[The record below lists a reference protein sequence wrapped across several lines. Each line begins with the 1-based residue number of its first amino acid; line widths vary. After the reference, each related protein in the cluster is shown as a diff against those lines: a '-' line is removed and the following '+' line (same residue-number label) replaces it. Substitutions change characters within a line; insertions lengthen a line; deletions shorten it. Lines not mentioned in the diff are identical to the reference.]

1 MNNIDNR
8 SEKLEQAISR
18 EAAMFFEREGNR
30 STLIT
35 VTRTVLTKR
44 GNGATLFISVFPSDK
59 EKAAMDF
66 VSRNLGELRKVLK
79 ERIRS
84 RMIPSL
90 RAVPDHGEQTRDEI
104 NRLLREE

>member
-1 MNNIDNR
+1 MNNNDNR
-8 SEKLEQAISR
+8 TEKLEQAITR
-18 EAAMFFEREGNR
+18 EAAMFFEREGNK
-30 STLIT
+30 TALIT
-35 VTRTVLTKR
+35 VTRTILTKR
-44 GNGATLFISVFPSDK
+44 GNGATLFISVFPTDK

-66 VSRNLGELRKVLK
+66 VTRNLGELRKALK

-104 NRLLREE
+104 NRLLKD